1 MELATAISKNKT
13 TVPATVEALLD
24 KPKSMLHDFHENAF
38 QLGLILDE
46 IKSTRAYKA
55 RHKHFTDYIEHELGL
70 SVRTVQRVMLV
81 ARFITVYRIPTSTPH
96 DRIISIKPYLDS
108 IGEARI
114 KEVLMLPAPEF
125 KAEIEKYKK
134 DNLSPSEF
142 IEVRFHVTEEQ
153 KGIIEQAL
161 KKCKEQGQTESD
173 GQALEYIMADFLAGM
188 QNEQG

>member
-1 MELATAISKNKT
+1 MELVTAILKNKT
-13 TVPATVEALLD
+13 KIPIMVEALLD
-24 KPKSMLHDFHENAF
+24 KPKAMLHDFHENAF
-38 QLGLILDE
+38 QLGLVLDE
-46 IKSTRAYKA
+46 IKSTKAYKA

-81 ARFITVYRIPTSTPH
+81 ARFITAYRIPTSTPH

-114 KEVLMLPAPEF
+114 KEVLALPAQEF
-125 KAEIEKYKK
+125 KAEIERYKN
-134 DNLSPSEF
+134 DNLTHDDF
-142 IEVRFHVTEEQ
+142 VEVKFRVTKEQ
-153 KGIIEQAL
+153 KNIIDQGL